1 MRPEQP
7 GSDAMFFLIPKVTV
21 LLLVIFAL
29 AMAFRHWRGTPRRR
43 RPLWMRL
50 LLEQQRRRRR

>member
-1 MRPEQP
+1 V
-7 GSDAMFFLIPKVTV
+7 FFLIPKVTV

-29 AMAFRHWRGTPRRR
+29 AMAFRHWRGTPKRR